1 VCVRVFVFDVCG
13 CVCLTDVNG
22 GRDETTRDRE
32 SRDRADIA
40 QSVGIERAE
49 RAEGEQACAGRTE
62 VGRGWVGEAK
72 YVFGREAI
80 RKAPCASG
88 GAGGWVGG
96 GERRRASQL
105 APTRRVNYEGEK
117 KDVGLAHSHPAQQP
131 PWSRPR

>member
-1 VCVRVFVFDVCG
+1 MCVRVFVFDVCG

-62 VGRGWVGEAK
+62 VGRGWVGEANMFSVAK
-72 YVFGREAI
+72 RSEKLPARVGVRV
-80 RKAPCASG
+80 
-88 GAGGWVGG
+88 GGWVGVRG
-96 GERRRASQL
+96 
-105 APTRRVNYEGEK
+105 
-117 KDVGLAHSHPAQQP
+117 DVLHS
-131 PWSRPR
+131 